1 MEGLLSRASYELA
14 IRSEVQTTLTSI
26 LHDIEHAAHLTQT
39 IQSQH
44 ELQHYQA
51 RLEALQAR
59 YNDREV
65 AWLEEKKERERL
77 GNLLLGQI
85 LDLSANVVKK
95 DEDGREKEVTI
106 CTLQEEK
113 NRLLMSATAAGGDI
127 NYQGTSITAAA
138 TSHADVLAEAED
150 LLRQGMASKSSENP
164 TPEKEL
170 SPSTT
175 TVDVVVTDVNNN
187 TDHAEKEGRPEILSV
202 DDTTAI
208 MTTTIAINGVT
219 ESMVIQGG
227 NVASLNAAAA
237 PGGTIIAVVEERT
250 KFVPH
255 ELNETTLMNIFAYA
269 DPMDVMNFAQT
280 NKALLRKVNV
290 MFGMESGEEEIKR
303 KEENNV
309 NDDTTLPLEQNNL
322 EEVSRIAKEQVITD
336 QMQTTTTLQPA
347 TINTSPMRP
356 PRSATAATAAATATT
371 PSSSAKSSPK
381 LTSASDPPL
390 PLPQHKRT
398 GSSTSVSTVGSGGN
412 PFSQLSSWFPTTVST
427 ASSATLTTAIST
439 PTANASVVS
448 TTSPPPTTENEP
460 KLNAAMANSMASKL
474 TPAELSIILRMR
486 ERLQKCEADAIKWRM
501 EKEDAMANLASVE
514 AVKEFLVTRTRDT
527 ERLVQAQKDEMKD
540 IQKKNLEDQEVIVY
554 LDERVKEL
562 EKTVQEMKANE
573 ATIKQDAMEVV
584 NKNEKKSRVLS
595 DMLRFEREQIA
606 SNEKEWKSTK
616 KLLVKEVRSCRARI
630 VALEAEIEGCLQQNE
645 HLKRGLMALQSNSSP
660 GKKSMKSVR

>member
-1 MEGLLSRASYELA
+1 MEGLLSRASHELA
-14 IRSEVQTTLTSI
+14 IRSEVETTLTSI
-26 LHDIEHAAHLTQT
+26 LQDIEHAAHLTQT
-39 IQSQH
+39 LQSQI
-44 ELQHYQA
+44 ELQQYQA
-51 RLEALQAR
+51 RLEALQAK

-65 AWLEEKKERERL
+65 AWHEEKKERQRL

-95 DEDGREKEVTI
+95 DEDGREREVTI
-106 CTLQEEK
+106 CNLQEEK
-113 NRLLMSATAAGGDI
+113 NRLLMAATAAAASVDV
-127 NYQGTSITAAA
+127 NYQGKTSITAA

-150 LLRQGMASKSSENP
+150 LLSQSMASKSSENP
-164 TPEKEL
+164 TPEKKL
-170 SPSTT
+170 SHSTT
-175 TVDVVVTDVNNN
+175 TVDGVVTDVNNN

-202 DDTTAI
+202 DDTTARI
-208 MTTTIAINGVT
+208 TTTPAIKV
-219 ESMVIQGG
+219 VQGG

-237 PGGTIIAVVEERT
+237 PGGTTIAVVEERT

-290 MFGMESGEEEIKR
+290 MFGMESGEEETTR
-303 KEENNV
+303 KEENIV
-309 NDDTTLPLEQNNL
+309 HDDTTLPLERNYS
-322 EEVSRIAKEQVITD
+322 EEVSRIAKEQIITD
-336 QMQTTTTLQPA
+336 QMQTTATVSSMA

-356 PRSATAATAAATATT
+356 PRSATAAATATT

-381 LTSASDPPL
+381 LTSTSDPPQ

-427 ASSATLTTAIST
+427 ASSATLSTAVST
-439 PTANASVVS
+439 PTANASAVVS

-527 ERLVQAQKDEMKD
+527 ERLVQSQKDEMKD

-573 ATIKQDAMEVV
+573 AMIKQNAMEVV
-584 NKNEKKSRVLS
+584 TKNEKKSRVLS

-660 GKKSMKSVR
+660 GKKGMKSIR

>member
-1 MEGLLSRASYELA
+1 MEGLLSRASLELA

-26 LHDIEHAAHLTQT
+26 LHDVEHAAHLTQT
-39 IQSQH
+39 LQSQH
-44 ELQHYQA
+44 ELQHCQA

-65 AWLEEKKERERL
+65 CWLEEKKERERL

-85 LDLSANVVKK
+85 LDLSARVVKK
-95 DEDGREKEVTI
+95 DDGVREMEVTI
-106 CTLQEEK
+106 CSLQEEK
-113 NRLLMSATAAGGDI
+113 NRLIMATTTGGS
-127 NYQGTSITAAA
+127 TSNGGKSNGVASIAEA
-138 TSHADVLAEAED
+138 TSQADVLAEAEAI
-150 LLRQGMASKSSENP
+150 LRLSLTPGNESSH
-164 TPEKEL
+164 
-170 SPSTT
+170 SSTT
-175 TVDVVVTDVNNN
+175 DVVVADVNDN
-187 TDHAEKEGRPEILSV
+187 DSAEKEGGKEILSAN
-202 DDTTAI
+202 DKTTTTKTTA
-208 MTTTIAINGVT
+208 TAINGVT
-219 ESMVIQGG
+219 ESEVLHQGRS
-227 NVASLNAAAA
+227 ASSTAEGITMAQ
-237 PGGTIIAVVEERT
+237 VEERT

-290 MFGMESGEEEIKR
+290 MFGMESGEEETTR
-303 KEENNV
+303 KKDTNV
-309 NDDTTLPLEQNNL
+309 NYDTTLPLERNYS
-322 EEVSRIAKEQVITD
+322 EEVSRIAKEQLITD
-336 QMQTTTTLQPA
+336 QMQTTTTLSPPA

-356 PRSATAATAAATATT
+356 PRSASATASASPT
-371 PSSSAKSSPK
+371 PSAKSSPK

-390 PLPQHKRT
+390 PSPHHKRT

-412 PFSQLSSWFPTTVST
+412 PFSQISSWFPTTVST
-427 ASSATLTTAIST
+427 ASTAISSTAVST
-439 PTANASVVS
+439 PTANASVVPTS
-448 TTSPPPTTENEP
+448 SPPATTENEP

-514 AVKEFLVTRTRDT
+514 AVKEFLVARIRDT
-527 ERLVQAQKDEMKD
+527 ERLVQSQKDEMKVV
-540 IQKKNLEDQEVIVY
+540 QKQNLEDQEVIVY

-562 EKTVQEMKANE
+562 EKVVNEMKSNE
-573 ATIKQDAMEVV
+573 ATIKQEAMDVV

-630 VALEAEIEGCLQQNE
+630 VVLEAEIEGCSQQNE
-645 HLKRGLMALQSNSSP
+645 QLKRGLMALHSNSSP
-660 GKKSMKSVR
+660 RNKGKSIR